1 MRRTARTLGT
11 IGLPFYWLILA
22 SLAVVVVPWYLLVK
36 GLIALIR
43 LIARGQRMH
52 RTIPVQRHDPER
64 EAWRRRMAG
73 HLAGTAHADLIP
85 QARHS
90 DRR

>member
-1 MRRTARTLGT
+1 MRRTARTAGT

-36 GLIALIR
+36 GLIALIQ
-43 LIARGQRMH
+43 LIARGQRLH
-52 RTIPVQRHDPER
+52 RTIQVQRPDPER
-64 EAWRRRMAG
+64 EAWRRRMAS

-90 DRR
+90 NRR